1 MGDAMPLPFHYPL
14 AMVFLATNSD
24 VSIALYIIV
33 MGAAMFIVGLGKA
46 GFGGGIGIV
55 VTPLMAMVISP
66 SPRVLAV
73 TLPAFLVGDLC
84 SIACHKR
91 EYDARLLRQLV
102 PAGIV
107 GVVLGAVVLRVMQ
120 LYFADQQSTL
130 NSVLSLLIGS
140 VSLVIITVQVWRF
153 FAKKT
158 PQMPAGLVATLVV
171 GAFEAFLSTLTNS
184 AGVLIALLLIRKNLG
199 KQIYMTTVLTFF
211 LVVNAGKFLAY
222 WLVHDIITMDTL
234 ATVAPYLAIV
244 PLGALAG
251 VWLNRRM
258 DAKVFTLILY
268 ALAAATA
275 LRMIVKVIE

>member
-1 MGDAMPLPFHYPL
+1 MS
-14 AMVFLATNSD
+14 FLAINSD
-24 VSIALYIIV
+24 VSSAFYIIV
-33 MGAAMFIVGLGKA
+33 MCSAMFIVGLGKA

-84 SIACHKR
+84 SIACHRR
-91 EYDARLLRQLV
+91 EYDKRLLMQLV
-102 PAGIV
+102 PAGLV
-107 GVVLGAVVLRVMQ
+107 GVVLGAVALRIMQ
-120 LYFADQQSTL
+120 LSFAQQQATL
-130 NSVLSLLIGS
+130 NNVLALLIGS
-140 VSLVIITVQVWRF
+140 VSLAIIAMQVWRF
-153 FAKKT
+153 FATKT
-158 PQMPAGLVATLVV
+158 PQMPAGLIATIVV
-171 GAFEAFLSTLTNS
+171 GTFEAFLSTLTNS
-184 AGVLIALLLIRKNLG
+184 AGVLMALLLIRKNLS

-211 LVVNAGKFLAY
+211 LAVNAGKFLAY
-222 WLVHDIITMDTL
+222 WLVHDIITVDTIE
-234 ATVAPYLAIV
+234 TVAPYLAIV

-275 LRMIVKVIE
+275 MRMIVKVIGET

>member
-1 MGDAMPLPFHYPL
+1 M
-14 AMVFLATNSD
+14 
-24 VSIALYIIV
+24 YIIV
-33 MGAAMFIVGLGKA
+33 MCFAMFIVGLGKA

-91 EYDARLLRQLV
+91 EYDARLLKQLV
-102 PAGIV
+102 PAGII
-107 GVVLGAVVLRVMQ
+107 GVVLGAIALRIMQ
-120 LYFADQQSTL
+120 LSFAQQQATL
-130 NSVLSLLIGS
+130 NDVLSLLIGS
-140 VSLVIITVQVWRF
+140 VSLVIILVQFWRF

-158 PQMPAGLVATLVV
+158 PAMPAGLIATISV
-171 GAFEAFLSTLTNS
+171 GMFEAFLSTLTNS
-184 AGVLIALLLIRKNLG
+184 AGVLIALLLIRKNLS

-211 LVVNAGKFLAY
+211 LAVNAGKFLAY
-222 WLVHDIITMDTL
+222 WLVHNIITMDTL

-244 PLGALAG
+244 PLGAVAG

-258 DAKVFTLILY
+258 DPKLFTMILY
-268 ALAAATA
+268 TLAAATA
-275 LRMIVKVIE
+275 VRMIVKVVE